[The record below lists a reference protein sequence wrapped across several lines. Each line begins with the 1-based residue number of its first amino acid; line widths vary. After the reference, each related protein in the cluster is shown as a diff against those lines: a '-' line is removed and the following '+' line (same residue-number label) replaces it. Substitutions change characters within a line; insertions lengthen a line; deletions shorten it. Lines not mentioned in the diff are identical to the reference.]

1 MHCRRI
7 LLSLV
12 VVLGVSCMIGCA
24 KNGSRAE
31 ETVDLYKAGF
41 ARFGQTGSFRVEKD
55 APCVRARRIPYTA
68 DETTSLLDTPVTL
81 YTHATLQ
88 EICAMIKELVP
99 VAIDIVPDT
108 REDSAGQRR
117 SKTESLSQS
126 QSANSSFADLP
137 EIASYLTEERT
148 RVRDSR
154 ISIHHEGP
162 LVRLLES
169 VAAATGMGFDFDAS
183 KNTITFA
190 RQMVKTFLLATAPG
204 EVAIASQLTNKS
216 RESQTGSGN
225 GRIRATQ
232 TTSDVKAEI
241 AQVYQDKLRF
251 DVWEDTLRNVKSML
265 SPEGRAEGNQGAG
278 TITVR
283 DHPGNLRQIGR
294 YIDCVNERCSLQVAL
309 KVNVYSLEVTDE
321 RTKGLDLLAILPK
334 LHLAGT
340 AVALQGGTAV
350 QTALGSAQATIL
362 NGTFKGSQAFL
373 QALKTIGRARQITS
387 AGIVALNNQPAPVEA
402 IKRIAYLAG
411 TSVDVTENGSET
423 GLTPGEVTTGFS
435 MTITPHILDRKKVVL
450 QYNVHLATLDA
461 LESFETNNV
470 TIQLPRVSSR
480 AFSQKASMLM
490 GQTLLVSGF
499 QQANES
505 EKKSMSLF
513 SLGKTQTDE
522 KSFIL
527 ITIEVNDATPVYG
540 F

>member
-12 VVLGVSCMIGCA
+12 VILGVSCMIGCA

-99 VAIDIVPDT
+99 VAIDIVQDT
-108 REDSAGQRR
+108 REDSIGHRQ
-117 SKTESLSQS
+117 SKIESPPQS
-126 QSANSSFADLP
+126 QGANSSFADLP
-137 EIASYLTEERT
+137 EIASYLSEERT

-162 LVRLLES
+162 LVD
-169 VAAATGMGFDFDAS
+169 AASPDEDFDAS

-241 AQVYQDKLRF
+241 AQVYQDRLRF